1 MDSSTTDMI
10 ITGPISTHGT
20 MADMDIPMV
29 VMEDTD
35 AMVATVDMDDTA
47 MGGTEAT
54 VDMAVT
60 AMVGTADMVVMAAT
74 DMADTEDMVAMA
86 CMVDTDSMVS
96 LPSTVGS
103 GTAFRFRHS
112 MDKLLTNSRSKLTP
126 RHSLRLMPLTKHMW
140 RLPPRLK
147 VPGRVPGVVSL
158 SDRLKAMDHNR
169 LFLLDRSG
177 NLQIIL

>member
-60 AMVGTADMVVMAAT
+60 AMVGTADMVVMAVT

-86 CMVDTDSMVS
+86 LWWIRTLWCLS
-96 LPSTVGS
+96 LLRWVRVRRSAS
-103 GTAFRFRHS
+103 GTVW
-112 MDKLLTNSRSKLTP
+112 TNY
-126 RHSLRLMPLTKHMW
+126 
-140 RLPPRLK
+140 LPTAAANLHRATA
-147 VPGRVPGVVSL
+147 
-158 SDRLKAMDHNR
+158 SDLCH
-169 LFLLDRSG
+169 
-177 NLQIIL
+177 

>member
-20 MADMDIPMV
+20 MADMDIPMEAMV

-47 MGGTEAT
+47 MGVTEAT
-54 VDMAVT
+54 VDMDDT

-74 DMADTEDMVAMA
+74 DLADTEDMVAMA

-103 GTAFRFRHS
+103 GTAFHCS
-112 MDKLLTNSRSKLTP
+112 TDKLLTNSRSKLTP
-126 RHSLRLMPLTKHMW
+126 RHSLRLMPLTKHM
-140 RLPPRLK
+140 
-147 VPGRVPGVVSL
+147 
-158 SDRLKAMDHNR
+158 
-169 LFLLDRSG
+169 
-177 NLQIIL
+177 